1 MRLAD
6 LGQYNPI
13 TIQCHDNPDA
23 DALGSAY
30 GLYCYF
36 RDRGKQV
43 RMIYSGFSRIQK
55 ANLRMMCDKLK
66 LPIEYVSRE
75 GQPPFPGLLI
85 TVDCQYGAGNV
96 TRFEAESVAVI
107 DHHRIEIENMSMSR
121 IQADLG
127 SCCTLVWIMLQE
139 ENYPVNED
147 VVLGTALYYGLY
159 TDTNQLS
166 EMNNPRDKDMWE
178 TLNTNRRLLTMF
190 RNSNLS
196 LQELMIAGIAMIR
209 YSYND
214 EYRFAVIH
222 SQPCDP
228 NILGLISDFL
238 LQVDEI
244 DVCLVYNEVGDGY
257 KISVR
262 SCIREVNAN
271 ELAAYL
277 TEGIGSGGGHAEK
290 AGGYISQ
297 RLYGEKYNSLH
308 ADAYFNSRMNEYF
321 AEFQIIDAR
330 EYRIDL
336 TGLKRYR
343 KRPELMGYVRVDTI
357 EGIGKSAILRTQEG
371 DVTLNVAE
379 GTYLVLEDDGDII
392 QTSSSQFEPYYDL
405 LDEKFDWKAVISYEP
420 TIKDHVRNTTFHL
433 QDYAKSCRPNAN
445 LQVYIKQLD
454 KGVKLFPLWDE
465 DGYMLGV
472 SGDYLAAYCDN
483 PQNIFIIRHK
493 QLGENYEEV
502 NETFAV

>member
-6 LGQYNPI
+6 LEQYNPI

-36 RDRGKQV
+36 RSKGKQV

-66 LPIEYVSRE
+66 LPIEYVERE
-75 GQPPFPGLLI
+75 GQPPFPGLLV

-96 TRFEAESVAVI
+96 TRFEAEQVAVI

-121 IQADLG
+121 IQSDLG
-127 SCCTLVWIMLQE
+127 SCCTLVWTMLRE
-139 ENYPVNED
+139 EDFPVNED
-147 VVLGTALYYGLY
+147 MVLGTALYYGLY

-166 EMNNPRDKDMWE
+166 EMHNPRDMDMWE
-178 TLNTNRRLLTMF
+178 TLNTNKRLITMF

-244 DVCLVYNEVGDGY
+244 DVCLVYNEINDGY

-277 TEGIGSGGGHAEK
+277 TEGVGSGGGHAEK
-290 AGGYISQ
+290 AGGYISK
-297 RLYGEKYNSLH
+297 RLYGEKNGSLH

-321 AEFQIIDAR
+321 AEFMVIDAN
-330 EYRIDL
+330 EYQMDL
-336 TGLKRYR
+336 TGLQRYR
-343 KRPELMGYVRVDTI
+343 KRPDLMGYVRVDAI
-357 EGIGKSAILRTQEG
+357 EGIGKTAILRTQEG
-371 DVTLNVAE
+371 DVTLNLNVAE

-392 QTSSSQFEPYYDL
+392 QTSSSQFEPYYDIM
-405 LDEKFDWKAVISYEP
+405 DEKFDWKAVTSYEP
-420 TIKDHVRNTTFHL
+420 TIKNHAKNITFRI
-433 QDYAKSCRPNAN
+433 QDYARSCRPNPN
-445 LQVYIKQLD
+445 LQVYVKELE

-472 SGDYLAAYCDN
+472 PGDYLAAYCDN
-483 PQNIFIIRHK
+483 PRNIFIIKHK
-493 QLGENYEEV
+493 QLGENYEV
-502 NETFAV
+502 VDNF

>member
-6 LGQYNPI
+6 LEKYDPI

-23 DALGSAY
+23 DTLGAAY

-36 RDRGKQV
+36 RSRGKQV
-43 RMIYSGFSRIQK
+43 RMIYSGYSRIQK
-55 ANLRMMCDKLK
+55 ANLCMMLDKLK
-66 LPIEYVSRE
+66 LPIEYVERD

-85 TVDCQYGAGNV
+85 TVDCQYGASNV
-96 TRFEAESVAVI
+96 TRFEAEHVAVI
-107 DHHRIEIENMSMSR
+107 DHHRIEIEGLEMSR
-121 IQADLG
+121 IQSDLG
-127 SCCTLVWIMLQE
+127 SCSTLVWIMLQE
-139 ENYPVNED
+139 EGYPVNED
-147 VVLGTALYYGLY
+147 VTLGTALYYGLY
-159 TDTNQLS
+159 MDTNQLS
-166 EMNNPRDKDMWE
+166 EMHNPRDMDMWE
-178 TLNTNRRLLTMF
+178 TLNTNKRLITRF

-214 EYRFAVIH
+214 EHRFAVIH

-244 DVCLVYNEVGDGY
+244 DVCLVYNEINDGY

-271 ELAAYL
+271 ELAAFL

-290 AGGYISQ
+290 AGGSISKK
-297 RLYGEKYNSLH
+297 LYGDKYRTLH

-321 AEFQIIDAR
+321 TQFTVIDAQ
-330 EYRIDL
+330 EYLMD
-336 TGLKRYR
+336 TAGLKCYR
-343 KRPELMGYVRVDTI
+343 KSPELMGYVRVDTI
-357 EGIGKSAILRTQEG
+357 EGIGRSAVLRTQEG
-371 DVTLNVAE
+371 DVTLCVTE
-379 GTYLVLEDDGDII
+379 GTYLILEADGDII
-392 QTSSSQFEPYYDL
+392 PVSGSQFEPYYDMV
-405 LDEKFDWKAVISYEP
+405 EQQFEWRAVTSYEP
-420 TIKDHVRNTTFHL
+420 TLKNQAKDITFRI
-433 QDYAKSCRPNAN
+433 QDYVKACVPNQN
-445 LQVYIKQLD
+445 LQVYIKELTQ
-454 KGVKLFPLWDE
+454 GVKLFPLWDE

-472 SGDYLAAYCDN
+472 PGDYLAAYCDN
-483 PQNIFIIRHK
+483 PRNIFIIRHK

-502 NETFAV
+502 G

>member
-6 LGQYNPI
+6 LEKFDPI

-36 RDRGKQV
+36 RSKGKQV
-43 RMIYSGFSRIQK
+43 RMIYSGYSRIQK
-55 ANLRMMCDKLK
+55 ANLCMMLDKLK
-66 LPIEYVSRE
+66 LPIEYVERD
-75 GQPPFPGLLI
+75 GQPPFQGLLI
-85 TVDCQYGAGNV
+85 TVDCQYGASNV
-96 TRFEAESVAVI
+96 TRFEAEHVAVI
-107 DHHRIEIENMSMSR
+107 DHHRIEIEGLELSR
-121 IQADLG
+121 IQSDLG
-127 SCCTLVWIMLQE
+127 SCSTLVWIMLQE
-139 ENYPVNED
+139 EGYPVNDD
-147 VVLGTALYYGLY
+147 VMLGTALYYGLY
-159 TDTNQLS
+159 MDTNQLS
-166 EMNNPRDKDMWE
+166 EMHDPRDMDMWE
-178 TLNTNRRLLTMF
+178 TLNTNKRLITMF

-214 EYRFAVIH
+214 EHRFAVIH

-244 DVCLVYNEVGDGY
+244 DVCLVYNEINDGY

-271 ELAAYL
+271 ELAAFL

-290 AGGYISQ
+290 AGGSISKK
-297 RLYGEKYNSLH
+297 LYGEKYRTLH
-308 ADAYFNSRMNEYF
+308 ADAYFNNRMNEYF
-321 AEFQIIDAR
+321 THFTVIDAQ
-330 EYRIDL
+330 EYLLD
-336 TGLKRYR
+336 TAGLKRYR
-343 KRPELMGYVRVDTI
+343 KSPELMGYVRVDTI
-357 EGIGKSAILRTQEG
+357 EGIGRSAVLRTQEG

-379 GTYLVLEDDGDII
+379 GTYLILEADGDII
-392 QTSSSQFEPYYDL
+392 PVSGSQFEPYYDMV
-405 LDEKFDWKAVISYEP
+405 EQHFDWQAVTSYEP
-420 TIKDHVRNTTFHL
+420 TLKNQAKDITFRI
-433 QDYAKSCRPNAN
+433 QDYVKGCVPNQN
-445 LQVYIKQLD
+445 LQVYIKELTQ
-454 KGVKLFPLWDE
+454 GVKLFPLWDE

-472 SGDYLAAYCDN
+472 PGDYLAAYCDN
-483 PQNIFIIRHK
+483 PRNIFIIKHK

-502 NETFAV
+502 G

>member
-1 MRLAD
+1 
-6 LGQYNPI
+6 
-13 TIQCHDNPDA
+13 
-23 DALGSAY
+23 
-30 GLYCYF
+30 
-36 RDRGKQV
+36 
-43 RMIYSGFSRIQK
+43 
-55 ANLRMMCDKLK
+55 
-66 LPIEYVSRE
+66 
-75 GQPPFPGLLI
+75 
-85 TVDCQYGAGNV
+85 
-96 TRFEAESVAVI
+96 
-107 DHHRIEIENMSMSR
+107 
-121 IQADLG
+121 
-127 SCCTLVWIMLQE
+127 
-139 ENYPVNED
+139 
-147 VVLGTALYYGLY
+147 
-159 TDTNQLS
+159 
-166 EMNNPRDKDMWE
+166 
-178 TLNTNRRLLTMF
+178 MF

-297 RLYGEKYNSLH
+297 RLYGEKFNALH
-308 ADAYFNSRMNEYF
+308 ADAYFNNRMNEYF
-321 AEFQIIDAR
+321 TEFQIIDAR

-343 KRPELMGYVRVDTI
+343 KRQDLMGYVRVDAI
-357 EGIGKSAILRTQEG
+357 EGVGKSAILRTQEG

-405 LDEKFDWKAVISYEP
+405 LDEKFDWKAVFSYEP

-433 QDYAKSCRPNAN
+433 QDYAKCCRPNAN
-445 LQVYIKQLD
+445 LQVYVKQLD

-502 NETFAV
+502 SETLAV